1 MVIAYSIIEKNPNL
15 DITYEPDY
23 KTNGISHPPDL
34 RIQYKSNTIYVQIK
48 RLRKSINYLNNFTKY
63 SDDNTMIAFD
73 NINQDNIN
81 QIVGALDK
89 AAQFIPRTEDDT
101 FLIIQLVSNN

>member
-1 MVIAYSIIEKNPNL
+1 
-15 DITYEPDY
+15 
-23 KTNGISHPPDL
+23 
-34 RIQYKSNTIYVQIK
+34 
-48 RLRKSINYLNNFTKY
+48 
-63 SDDNTMIAFD
+63 MIAFD

-89 AAQFIPRTEDDT
+89 AAQFILRTKDDT